1 MAELHF
7 YRHRYY
13 LLFCIV
19 IFIIVNFFFIDN
31 NHKRIAKEEYIR
43 IDNLSV
49 IHDTPYT
56 VTHKK
61 LENITLIK
69 NIISSPIHIDNC
81 KDEWTNDI
89 IVGRCFGLDDVNN
102 ATYKMTAQQCKEYC
116 CNKGKDC
123 ITWQYIDSTQICK
136 NGGPVRIGG
145 EGFQYANLIIRNLI
159 IQFCL

>member
-7 YRHRYY
+7 YRYRYY

-31 NHKRIAKEEYIR
+31 NNHKRIAKEEYTR

-61 LENITLIK
+61 LENITFIK
-69 NIISSPIHIDNC
+69 NIISSPIHNDNC
-81 KDEWTNDI
+81 KDEWTNDT

-102 ATYKMTAQQCKEYC
+102 ATYKMTAQQCKEHC

-136 NGGPVRIGG
+136 NGGQVRIGG
-145 EGFQYANLIIRNLI
+145 EGKAYYIQLYAIAI
-159 IQFCL
+159 